1 MSVAAFSLA
10 EVTDFGL
17 TGLGKGGQQVQK
29 CRETYARA
37 VEALVELATLQLTQY
52 INAELDELDREEFYR
67 LKKVAKKKER
77 DNASLDA
84 ELKRRRAREAGDVQK
99 DQPVSADM
107 LGAEDEDVIF

>member
-1 MSVAAFSLA
+1 M
-10 EVTDFGL
+10 
-17 TGLGKGGQQVQK
+17 
-29 CRETYARA
+29 
-37 VEALVELATLQLTQY
+37 
-52 INAELDELDREEFYR
+52 
-67 LKKVAKKKER
+67 AKKKER